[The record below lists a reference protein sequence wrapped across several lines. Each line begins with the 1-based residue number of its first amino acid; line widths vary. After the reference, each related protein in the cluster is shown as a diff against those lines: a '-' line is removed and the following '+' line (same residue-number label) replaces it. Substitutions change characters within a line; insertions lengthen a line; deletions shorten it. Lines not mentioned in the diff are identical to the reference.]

1 MRGYMSIFTTL
12 FLIAVL
18 AGSIVVVYESTEKLK
33 HHYAF
38 ERRKVVEA
46 ELYAYG
52 IEVNESV
59 FLSALRNKSCE
70 ENRSF
75 VVETNEGIKWIGCGH
90 D

>member
-1 MRGYMSIFTTL
+1 MSIFTTL

-18 AGSIVVVYESTEKLK
+18 ASSIVVVYDSTERFK

-38 ERRKVVEA
+38 ERRKAVEA

-52 IEVNESV
+52 IEVNESA

-70 ENRSF
+70 ENKSF
-75 VVETNEGIKWIGCGH
+75 VVETNGEIKWVGCGH